1 MLGGPRLDRT
11 GEEELR
17 GFIWLACHFLPLTIE
32 AGGRVIQGYHTEA
45 RRLRWAKVLHHLQR
59 IYNTPQNDHQL
70 QHRWADLVSREQD
83 LSDHL
88 GIVGPVGGPAP
99 YTIGKVARFADPDF
113 STANM
118 TPIQIQEFQ
127 RRAMRYRHILDV
139 ESGYCNMARRH
150 RLEQASGAWRA
161 FGQGGPSVSTTAT
174 TSSTTTTTQVT
185 PTTAGTFAGPSTATA
200 PGAVTATPAPQP
212 TDIAPTRAH
221 TSSAG
226 TQTTPFAAIE
236 SAAFAEMQRNLDC
249 VLRKMTRLQQ
259 EVAQVNRRVH
269 AIKKTL
275 RRANL

>member
-88 GIVGPVGGPAP
+88 GIVGPVGP
-99 YTIGKVARFADPDF
+99 VA
-113 STANM
+113 ANM

-139 ESGYCNMARRH
+139 ESGYRNMARRH

-161 FGQGGPSVSTTAT
+161 FAQGGPSVSTTAT

-236 SAAFAEMQRNLDC
+236 PASFAEMQRNLDC